1 MREDETEGTQVEDL
15 DAQIAALRAQKRERR
30 LIAQQRKMLP
40 GMEKRG
46 VALAT
51 EAAQI
56 KKKQRALDDAFA
68 DIEAGK
74 LTEYRLRAK
83 PVRRAKKEQAE

>member
-30 LIAQQRKMLP
+30 LIAHQRKMLP
-40 GMEKRG
+40 GLEKRG
-46 VALAT
+46 VAFAT

-56 KKKQRALDDAFA
+56 KNKQQAVLHAIA
-68 DIEAGK
+68 DIKAGK